1 MQNDPPA
8 GNALA
13 SCSRRQFALGA
24 ASLLSSCLLA
34 RGQDEPTFSADVKV
48 VNLLATVLSK
58 KREIIRDLS
67 KDDFLVSEN
76 GRPQTIRYFSRESD
90 LPLTL
95 GLLVDTSMS
104 QRRVLNAERGASL
117 RFFDQVLRENKD
129 KVFIMQFDMNVQMK
143 TELTSSRRTLDEAL
157 SFVDTPTRSQLQ
169 NQYGGGTLLYD
180 AVVMASKDTMKPLRG
195 RKALIILTD
204 GVDTGSDAGI
214 ATAIE
219 AAERSDTLIYSIL
232 FSDSGAYGLF
242 GGGEGRGVLV
252 RMSKETGGGFFDVS
266 KKQTIDQVFNVIQ
279 EELRSQYSIGYVS
292 DEPVRISEFRKLA
305 LTTKQKGLIVQA
317 RDRYW
322 AQR

>member
-1 MQNDPPA
+1 
-8 GNALA
+8 
-13 SCSRRQFALGA
+13 
-24 ASLLSSCLLA
+24 
-34 RGQDEPTFSADVKV
+34 
-48 VNLLATVLSK
+48 
-58 KREIIRDLS
+58 
-67 KDDFLVSEN
+67 
-76 GRPQTIRYFSRESD
+76 
-90 LPLTL
+90 
-95 GLLVDTSMS
+95 
-104 QRRVLNAERGASL
+104 L
-117 RFFDQVLRENKD
+117 RFIDQVLRENKD

-180 AVVMASKDTMKPLRG
+180 AVLMASKDTMKPLRG

-204 GVDTGSDAGI
+204 GVDTGSDASI

-219 AAERSDTLIYSIL
+219 AAQRADTLIYSIL
-232 FSDSGAYGLF
+232 FSDAGAYGLF
-242 GGGEGRGVLV
+242 GGSEGRGALV
-252 RMSKETGGGFFDVS
+252 RMSKETGGSFLEVS
-266 KKQTIDQVFNVIQ
+266 KKQGIEQIFDLIQ

>member
-1 MQNDPPA
+1 V
-8 GNALA
+8 A
-13 SCSRRQFALGA
+13 S
-24 ASLLSSCLLA
+24 
-34 RGQDEPTFSADVKV
+34 GQEEPTFSADVKV

-58 KREIIRDLS
+58 KREIIHDLS
-67 KDDFLVSEN
+67 KD
-76 GRPQTIRYFSRESD
+76 FSRESD

-104 QRRVLNAERGASL
+104 QRRVLDAERGASL
-117 RFFDQVLRENKD
+117 RFIDQVLRENKD

-180 AVVMASKDTMKPLRG
+180 AVLIASKDTMKPLRG

-204 GVDTGSDAGI
+204 GVDTGSDASI
-214 ATAIE
+214 STAIE
-219 AAERSDTLIYSIL
+219 AAQRADTLIYSIL

-242 GGGEGRGVLV
+242 GGGDGRGALV
-252 RMSKETGGGFFDVS
+252 RMSKETGGSFFVVS
-266 KKQTIDQVFNVIQ
+266 KKQGIEQVFDLIQ